1 VIGTALLL
9 LMIFAITDER
19 NTPPGANMTPLMVG
33 LIVVVIGMA
42 FGGMHGYANNPARR
56 IISFRVSVH
65 EHESLARI
73 CSERGMR
80 SISDMARIALQHL
93 AADGVES
100 DPLASEIRELRS
112 NLNMMAKDLDL
123 THC

>member
-1 VIGTALLL
+1 
-9 LMIFAITDER
+9 
-19 NTPPGANMTPLMVG
+19 
-33 LIVVVIGMA
+33 
-42 FGGMHGYANNPARR
+42 
-56 IISFRVSVH
+56 
-65 EHESLARI
+65 
-73 CSERGMR
+73 MR